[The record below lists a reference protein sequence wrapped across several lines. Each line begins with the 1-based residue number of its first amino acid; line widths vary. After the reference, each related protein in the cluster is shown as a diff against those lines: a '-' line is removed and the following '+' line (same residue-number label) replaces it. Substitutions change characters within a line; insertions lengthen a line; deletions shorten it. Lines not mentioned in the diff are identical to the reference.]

1 MYRESTVT
9 RRKSG
14 LKSTVWSRRK
24 KKTFN
29 QNRMKKQEFKKK
41 NEERLRNLW
50 DSLKHS
56 NTHITGESEEEEE
69 QEIEKLFE
77 KLKRRTSLI

>member
-29 QNRMKKQEFKKK
+29 QNRMKKQEYLK
-41 NEERLRNLW
+41 NEERRRNL
-50 DSLKHS
+50 
-56 NTHITGESEEEEE
+56 
-69 QEIEKLFE
+69 
-77 KLKRRTSLI
+77 

>member
-1 MYRESTVT
+1 MSRESTVT

-29 QNRMKKQEFKKK
+29 QNRMKKQEYLK
-41 NEERLRNLW
+41 NEERLRKCW
-50 DSLKHS
+50 DNYKCS
-56 NTHITGESEEEEE
+56 NIQMIGVPEGEEEE
-69 QEIEKLFE
+69 QKM
-77 KLKRRTSLI
+77 KTYLKK